1 MHLLNPQI
9 ERKMSTY
16 FEYSPYVF
24 QEHASSLEHDIAKAL
39 QPKPEKVKNDY
50 WVIKQKETPTSYQ
63 VSPYWREY
71 ASPEEALTD
80 LRMQVEVEPASSELI
95 KAYFPNEAHVY
106 ADKQRFMQNTQEGEK
121 VPVLYAISHCLY
133 ESYPADAEVLDLSD
147 DALALLKEAYTLL
160 RKADIYSKMADQ
172 VINESETAE
181 GARAFLADR
190 LDKLTKELETKDWSE
205 GLEEE
210 EE

>member
-1 MHLLNPQI
+1 
-9 ERKMSTY
+9 
-16 FEYSPYVF
+16 
-24 QEHASSLEHDIAKAL
+24 
-39 QPKPEKVKNDY
+39 
-50 WVIKQKETPTSYQ
+50 
-63 VSPYWREY
+63 
-71 ASPEEALTD
+71 
-80 LRMQVEVEPASSELI
+80 MQVEVEPASSELI

-210 EE
+210 ED